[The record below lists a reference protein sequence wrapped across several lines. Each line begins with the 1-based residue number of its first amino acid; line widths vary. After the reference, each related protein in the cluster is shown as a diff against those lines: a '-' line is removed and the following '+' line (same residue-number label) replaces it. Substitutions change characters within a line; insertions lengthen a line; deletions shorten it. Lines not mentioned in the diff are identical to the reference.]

1 MQNQDFQSQIQILV
15 IVGTFALVFLS
26 SFFIF
31 LVVKYN
37 KNLLR
42 KNNEMFKAVID
53 AGEREKLELSRN
65 LHDQV
70 IPLLAIS
77 KLQVESFDYQE
88 SPESNEFKTELTDIL
103 AKSIAEIRGI
113 CHNSSPILFK
123 ELGLQKSLL
132 NFFKQLSAAENA
144 PEIQFNFSEKIRM
157 AQESELSI
165 YRILLELVNN
175 TLKYAQAQ
183 HIIID
188 AQLSPKNDILINYR
202 DDGRGTSLIK
212 LGHGLL
218 SIKSRVT
225 LLEGEVHYQ
234 SEERK
239 GFQTQIKL
247 PAKLLI

>member
-1 MQNQDFQSQIQILV
+1 MPDQDVQNQIQFAI
-15 IVGTFALVFLS
+15 IVGTFALFFLV

-31 LVVKYN
+31 LIIKYN

-53 AGEREKLELSRN
+53 AGEQEKLELSRN

-77 KLQVESFDYQE
+77 KLQVESFDAMSGQE
-88 SPESNEFKTELTDIL
+88 GEDFKAELTDIL
-103 AKSIAEIRGI
+103 SKSIDELRGI
-113 CHNSSPILFK
+113 CHNSSPMLFK
-123 ELGLQKSLL
+123 ELGLQKSLS
-132 NFFKQLSAAENA
+132 NFFRKLQMAENS
-144 PEIQFNFSEKIRM
+144 PEIQFQFPDQIKMSM
-157 AQESELSI
+157 DSELSI

-175 TLKYAQAQ
+175 TLKYAHAK
-183 HIIID
+183 HILIN
-188 AQLSPKNDILINYR
+188 AQLNSKNDILINYQ
-202 DDGRGTSLIK
+202 DDGQGTDLIH

-225 LLEGEVHYQ
+225 LLDGEVHFQ
-234 SEERK
+234 SKKNE
-239 GFQTQIKL
+239 GFLTMIKL

>member
-1 MQNQDFQSQIQILV
+1 MSDQDVQSQIQFAI
-15 IVGTFALVFLS
+15 IVGTFALFFLVA
-26 SFFIF
+26 FFIY

-37 KNLLR
+37 RNLIR

-70 IPLLAIS
+70 IPLIAIS
-77 KLQVESFDYQE
+77 KLQVESFDYPPTTE
-88 SPESNEFKTELTDIL
+88 SDEFKLELTSIL
-103 AKSIAEIRGI
+103 AKSIQELRGI

-123 ELGLQKSLL
+123 ELGLKKSLN
-132 NFFKQLSAAENA
+132 NFFKLLSSTEHA
-144 PEIQFNFSEKIRM
+144 PEINLNFSENIKMNID
-157 AQESELSI
+157 SELSI

-175 TLKYAQAQ
+175 SLKYANAK
-183 HIIID
+183 HIHIE
-188 AQLSPKNDILINYR
+188 AQLNPKNDILINYR
-202 DDGRGTSLIK
+202 DDGLGTDQIK

-225 LLEGEVHYQ
+225 LLEGDVQYQ
-234 SEERK
+234 SKKKE

-247 PAKLLI
+247 PAKLLT

>member
-1 MQNQDFQSQIQILV
+1 MLDPELQKEIHFAV
-15 IVGTFALVFLS
+15 IVGTFALFFLA

-31 LVVKYN
+31 LIVKYN
-37 KNLLR
+37 RNLLR

-77 KLQVESFDYQE
+77 KLQVESFDYE
-88 SPESNEFKTELTDIL
+88 SIAESEEFKTELTDIL
-103 AKSIAEIRGI
+103 AKSIFEIRGI
-113 CHNSSPILFK
+113 CHNTSPILFN

-132 NFFKQLSAAENA
+132 NFFKQLSSAEHA
-144 PEIQFNFSEKIRM
+144 PEVDFNYSDKIKM
-157 AQESELSI
+157 DQGSELSI

-175 TLKYAQAQ
+175 TLKYAQAK
-183 HIIID
+183 HIHIQ
-188 AQLSPKNDILINYR
+188 AQLTPKNDILISYR
-202 DDGRGTSLIK
+202 DDGLGTDLIK

-225 LLEGEVHYQ
+225 LLEGDVHYH
-234 SEERK
+234 SRK
-239 GFQTQIKL
+239 NEGFQTQIKL